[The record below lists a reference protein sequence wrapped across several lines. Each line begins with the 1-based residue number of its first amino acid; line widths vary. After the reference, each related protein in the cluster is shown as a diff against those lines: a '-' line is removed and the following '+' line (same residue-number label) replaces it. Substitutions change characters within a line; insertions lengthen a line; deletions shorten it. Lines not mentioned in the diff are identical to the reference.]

1 MAGAGGPG
9 ARPGGGA
16 AGVTSES
23 TSESESVPR
32 ADKTKQH
39 RVSHSSH
46 GPGPCG
52 SPLQVTTGIR
62 HRDPANTHWHPYV
75 PDRDLPSPLHS
86 TSPGA
91 HSTPPLTYSFAC
103 CAPLGSRCLLG
114 DCMQCLPARTNPSMT
129 GSSRARP
136 GDRPCIPYVGRTDGG
151 VPAGAGARPGPGPAA
166 GYESPCVSLFYVND
180 IGSTGSRG
188 RTRGIPCV
196 YPSP

>member
-1 MAGAGGPG
+1 MHSFALQKKKF
-9 ARPGGGA
+9 
-16 AGVTSES
+16 TSS
-23 TSESESVPR
+23 
-32 ADKTKQH
+32 
-39 RVSHSSH
+39 
-46 GPGPCG
+46 
-52 SPLQVTTGIR
+52 SPLSTGPPRDHGALHR
-62 HRDPANTHWHPYV
+62 HRHASATTL
-75 PDRDLPSPLHS
+75 RLISLSPRGILQW
-86 TSPGA
+86 PEEQ
-91 HSTPPLTYSFAC
+91 
-103 CAPLGSRCLLG
+103 SRSGCDQDG
-114 DCMQCLPARTNPSMT
+114 GNADRTNPSMT